1 MRKII
6 FYLIVLLLLNNYLFS
21 STVIDTKDSK
31 PPKWLQYI
39 TDYIQIRKLYPKQF
53 PFVEFNSIDLDESE
67 YTKDDI
73 DILAKS
79 YINEMKVRTLP
90 ILNDMI
96 LLFVDENNI
105 YTDYSNYKKYQNK
118 AEKYLFSVL
127 SYFEDDNY
135 FWVLRKDTNN
145 KKEIVAYYLFL
156 IDYDILA
163 DEFKKIIDK
172 LAIDFNHRT
181 VSKEE
186 LKIFFADENIMN
198 SMFKY

>member
-1 MRKII
+1 M
-6 FYLIVLLLLNNYLFS
+6 LSLNNYLFS
-21 STVIDTKDSK
+21 NPIIDSKDSQT
-31 PPKWLQYI
+31 PKWLQYV
-39 TDYIQIRKLYPKQF
+39 TDYEQLDKLYPGKI
-53 PFVEFNSIDLDESE
+53 PFVEYYLIDFDELE

-73 DILAKS
+73 DILAKY
-79 YINEMKVRTLP
+79 YINEMKVNTLQP
-90 ILNDMI
+90 LNNMI
-96 LLFVDENNI
+96 MLFINENNI
-105 YTDYSNYKKYQNK
+105 YTDYNNYKKYEK
-118 AEKYLFSVL
+118 TVEKYLFTVL

-145 KKEIVAYYLFL
+145 KKVILVYYLFL

-186 LKIFFADENIMN
+186 LKNFFADEDIMSSILN
-198 SMFKY
+198 Y

>member
-39 TDYIQIRKLYPKQF
+39 TDYVQIRKLYPKQF
-53 PFVEFNSIDLDESE
+53 PFVEFNSIGLDESE

-73 DILAKS
+73 DILARS

-186 LKIFFADENIMN
+186 LKFFFADENIMN

>member
-6 FYLIVLLLLNNYLFS
+6 FYLIMLLLFNNYLFS
-21 STVIDTKDSK
+21 STVIDTKDSQ

-39 TDYIQIRKLYPKQF
+39 TDYVQISKLYPKQF
-53 PFVEFNSIDLDESE
+53 PFVEFYSIGLDELE

-73 DILAKS
+73 DILAIS
-79 YINEMKVRTLP
+79 YINEMKVRALP

-96 LLFVDENNI
+96 LFFIDENKI

-118 AEKYLFSVL
+118 AEKYLFTVL

-163 DEFKKIIDK
+163 YEVKKIIDK

-181 VSKEE
+181 VSIEE
-186 LKIFFADENIMN
+186 LKNFFADENIMN